1 MTVSGIGPQGST
13 QAAAPSSPL
22 AGALKSVSD
31 LLGMSQDD
39 IRTAL
44 KGGSSLSDL
53 AQAKGISSDQ
63 LVDTIS
69 EALQGAGVPASTDLR
84 AIAQKLAD
92 HKGLPHHRH
101 HHAHAAAAP
110 TDMSQPLV
118 DNGDAIN
125 LYA

>member
-1 MTVSGIGPQGST
+1 MTVSGIDPQGST
-13 QAAAPSSPL
+13 QAGAASSPL

-39 IRTAL
+39 VRTAL

-63 LVDTIS
+63 LVDAIS
-69 EALQGAGVPASTDLR
+69 QALQSAGVPASTDLR
-84 AIAQKLAD
+84 AIAQKVAD

-101 HHAHAAAAP
+101 HHAHAAGAA
-110 TDMSQPLV
+110 TDAPRPV
-118 DNGDAIN
+118 ADNGDGIN
-125 LYA
+125 VYA